1 MCVSLISNLSL
12 PIIPQLYD
20 LISMAFKYQLMVC
33 PRPEDIVLVT
43 LNHLDS
49 IKSLVADDSQHCHDM
64 VHTACRKLN
73 EVPIYN
79 YSKIFTAHIIM
90 RKLYHVMPREKSS
103 TTFTKYHENCRV
115 FILYV
120 FFR

>member
-1 MCVSLISNLSL
+1 
-12 PIIPQLYD
+12 
-20 LISMAFKYQLMVC
+20 MAFKYQLMVC

-103 TTFTKYHENCRV
+103 IYNFHK
-115 FILYV
+115 IS
-120 FFR
+120 